1 MNDAVV
7 VTLVVPTAA
16 ATRKKKLLV
25 IMIRESEF
33 MGRMGEIVG
42 TGRGRIEASTSKNVH
57 DFFLA
62 FEEVR
67 CHVRVV
73 KGVRNVGRKGSKR

>member
-7 VTLVVPTAA
+7 VTVTLVVPTAA

-42 TGRGRIEASTSKNVH
+42 TGRGRIEGRRQRMCMIFSSPLKR
-57 DFFLA
+57 L
-62 FEEVR
+62 
-67 CHVRVV
+67 
-73 KGVRNVGRKGSKR
+73 GVTCVS